1 MITLGQS
8 YTLEVTRLSEH
19 GAYLNAGELGEVLL
33 PRKFASKALT
43 PGDMVDVFLY
53 RDSEDR
59 PVATTQTPKA
69 KVGEFALLEVKQST
83 PVGAFLDWGLEKD
96 LLVPFS
102 EQGDGMRVGHS
113 YVVFLYLD
121 EIHNRITATTKL
133 DKHLNKEPQRF
144 KEQQAV
150 DLVIAQITD
159 LGFKAI
165 INGTHTGILYSNEVF
180 QPLEIG
186 QQIQGYIKQIRHDGK
201 IDLCLQGT
209 KQARDS
215 HAEAILRHLES
226 RGGTSPLNDKSSPE
240 EITAA
245 LHMSK
250 KAFKK
255 AVGGLYKQKKIT
267 VCEDGIQLVK

>member
-8 YTLEVTRLSEH
+8 YSLEVVKLTEH

-83 PVGAFLDWGLEKD
+83 GVGAFLDWGLDKD

-102 EQGDGMRVGHS
+102 EQTDGMRVGLS

-121 EIHNRITATTKL
+121 DIDNRITASTKIE
-133 DKHLNKEPQRF
+133 KFLNKEPHQF
-144 KEQQAV
+144 EEQQAV
-150 DLVIAQITD
+150 DLVIAQITE
-159 LGFKAI
+159 LGYKAI
-165 INGTHTGILYSNEVF
+165 VNGTHTGILYSNEVF

-186 QQIQGYIKQIRHDGK
+186 QQIQGYIKQIRYDDK

-215 HAEAILRHLES
+215 HTEAVISHLE
-226 RGGTSPLNDKSSPE
+226 RNDGYSPLNDKSSPE
-240 EITAA
+240 EITAT

-255 AVGGLYKQKKIT
+255 AVGGLFKQRKIT
-267 VCEDGIQLVK
+267 ISEDGIRLVK

>member
-8 YTLEVTRLSEH
+8 YTLEVTKLSEH
-19 GAYLNAGELGEVLL
+19 GAYLNAGELGDVLL

-69 KVGEFALLEVKQST
+69 KVGEFALLKVKQST

-133 DKHLNKEPQRF
+133 DKHLNKEPHRF

-186 QQIQGYIKQIRHDGK
+186 QQIQGYIKQIRYDGK

-215 HAEAILRHLES
+215 HAEAILRHLEN
-226 RGGTSPLNDKSSPE
+226 RGGSSPLNDKSSPE

-255 AVGGLYKQKKIT
+255 AVGGLYKQQKIT
-267 VCEDGIQLVK
+267 VSEDGIELVK